1 MDLKPRLTC
10 PKCGHTPAI
19 PPYKRIF
26 FLFLRTDAACPG
38 CGTPLENPSWFDDL
52 TIWLAGLSMV
62 ASFLLARDRLF
73 ALISLFAVLL
83 LMGIVSLWVPLASV
97 LPENDPSG
105 QEEAGK
111 KPFLKK
117 QLTCPKCGQAPVMSS
132 SGKMWLFS
140 FRSKHPCPFC
150 KTPLSNPS
158 WFDFIRMGL
167 FFLGV
172 FVLARRI
179 PSAPL
184 FFLLA
189 AGYFL
194 LTGLISLYFI
204 PLQKHWNTTDYD
216 AQGHPRSD

>member
-1 MDLKPRLTC
+1 MDLKPRL
-10 PKCGHTPAI
+10 A
-19 PPYKRIF
+19 
-26 FLFLRTDAACPG
+26 
-38 CGTPLENPSWFDDL
+38 
-52 TIWLAGLSMV
+52 
-62 ASFLLARDRLF
+62 
-73 ALISLFAVLL
+73 
-83 LMGIVSLWVPLASV
+83 
-97 LPENDPSG
+97 
-105 QEEAGK
+105 
-111 KPFLKK
+111 
-117 QLTCPKCGQAPVMSS
+117 CPKCGQTPVMSP

-150 KTPLSNPS
+150 KTPLSNSS
-158 WFDFIRMGL
+158 WFDLIRMGL

-172 FVLARRI
+172 FALARRI

-204 PLQKHWNTTDYD
+204 PLQKHWDTTDYD

>member
-10 PKCGHTPAI
+10 PKCGQT
-19 PPYKRIF
+19 
-26 FLFLRTDAACPG
+26 
-38 CGTPLENPSWFDDL
+38 
-52 TIWLAGLSMV
+52 
-62 ASFLLARDRLF
+62 
-73 ALISLFAVLL
+73 
-83 LMGIVSLWVPLASV
+83 
-97 LPENDPSG
+97 
-105 QEEAGK
+105 
-111 KPFLKK
+111 
-117 QLTCPKCGQAPVMSS
+117 PVMSP

-172 FVLARRI
+172 FGLARRI

-189 AGYFL
+189 AGDRK
-194 LTGLISLYFI
+194 SVV
-204 PLQKHWNTTDYD
+204 
-216 AQGHPRSD
+216 